1 MLGCKLT
8 VGGTLTMQKAVLIVF
23 PLLVL
28 ASRAFAAPVD
38 CSRGP
43 IAAGPLNGTL
53 NSAPFAA
60 DMVTLS
66 PVEQRTQSPVTF
78 DVYHIYLKSKAG
90 AVFDFTAITLRG
102 KEPDGKT
109 FRSGLNGDSP
119 QAGPGSAE
127 IQGWSINDK
136 AKNVE
141 INFFEVSDA
150 SLQAVFGKR
159 TGNTLQAQIHF
170 CVPSKKGEIAGAFAI
185 PLK

>member
-1 MLGCKLT
+1 
-8 VGGTLTMQKAVLIVF
+8 MQKIISIVF

-28 ASRAFAAPVD
+28 ASPAFAAPVD

-43 IAAGPLNGTL
+43 IAAGPLKGTL
-53 NSAPFAA
+53 NGAPFTA
-60 DMVTLS
+60 DTVTLS
-66 PVEQRTQSPVTF
+66 PVEQRTQGPATF

-102 KEPDGKT
+102 KQPDGKT

-141 INFFEVSDA
+141 INFFEVTDA
-150 SLQAVFGKR
+150 SLQTVFGKR
-159 TGNTLQAQIHF
+159 SGNTLQAQLHF
-170 CVPSKKGEIAGAFAI
+170 CVPSKKSEIAGAFAI
-185 PLK
+185 SLK